1 MSDKK
6 SFSQIQQ
13 EKYDNL
19 MEGVSIWAAFYRAN
33 PQRFAVEFLNIQLG
47 LFQKILLY
55 VMNTCTVFNW
65 IASRGL
71 GKTYLIALYCV
82 IRCILYPAT
91 KVCVA
96 SGVKSQAAEIIGK
109 IETDFMKL
117 HDWGS
122 RNLANEIEDI
132 STSINNP
139 HVDFK
144 NGSWIKVVTASD
156 NARSNRATIVI
167 IDESRMVKKKI
178 VDTVLRKF
186 LTSLRK
192 PPYMNLPEYKNN
204 PKYQE
209 RNIEMYMTSAYYK
222 SSWIF
227 EKCKSDAALMLD
239 DNKRYFCCG
248 LPYEVGIEEG
258 IFSKE
263 AVEDEMSEADFDPI
277 SFRMEREALFYGEAE
292 DAFYKFDEVSSCRVI
307 KNAFL
312 PLEFY
317 EKRGINV
324 PDLAE
329 GERRILSVDVALMAS
344 KATNND
350 ATAMEINIATP
361 SNNGMASHIVY
372 VETFEGKTTDEVA
385 IIIMRYFNHYKCTDL
400 VLDTNGLG
408 LGVYDFITR
417 PQFDAET
424 GETYEAMCSCND
436 AAMAERCRE
445 PNANKCVWTIKAY
458 AQENSEMATALRAG
472 IQTGNLSLLISEY
485 DAEQVVKKISG
496 YASMTMEEKV
506 KLLMPYAQ
514 TTALVNEM
522 VNLEGKIVDNKV
534 KLKEHAGMRKDRF
547 SSLEYNYYVAQ
558 QIGLEMR
565 RNSQKSQ
572 KTILDI
578 LEASIRPSSIFKR

>member
-1 MSDKK
+1 MSEKK

-13 EKYDNL
+13 EKHDNL
-19 MEGVSIWAAFYRAN
+19 MEGVAIWTAFYRAN
-33 PQRFAVEFLNIQLG
+33 PQRFAADFLNIQLG

-55 VMNTCTVFNW
+55 VMNMSTVFNW

-96 SGVKSQAAEIIGK
+96 SGIKSQAIEIIGK
-109 IETDFMKL
+109 IDTDFLKI

-122 RNLANEIEDI
+122 KNLANEIVKC
-132 STSINNP
+132 STSINDA
-139 HVDFK
+139 VVEFK
-144 NGSWIKVVTASD
+144 NGSWIKVVTSRD
-156 NARSNRATIVI
+156 TARGNRATVVI
-167 IDESRMVKKKI
+167 IDESRMVDQN
-178 VDTVLRKF
+178 VVRTVLRKF

-192 PPYMNLPEYKNN
+192 PPYMSLPEYKNN

-227 EKCKSDAALMLD
+227 NKCKSDAALMLD
-239 DNKRYFCCG
+239 DSKRYFCCG

-292 DAFYKFDEVSSCRVI
+292 DAFYKFDEVSGCRII
-307 KNAFL
+307 KNAFW

-350 ATAMEINIATP
+350 ATAIEINIATP

-372 VETFEGKTTDEVA
+372 VETLEGKTTDEVG

-400 VLDTNGLG
+400 VLDANGLG
-408 LGVYDFITR
+408 LSVYDFIART
-417 PQFDAET
+417 QYDAET
-424 GETYEAMCSCND
+424 GDTYDAMCSCND
-436 AAMAERCRE
+436 VAMAERCRE

-472 IQTGNLSLLISEY
+472 IQTGNLSLLINEY
-485 DAEQVVKKISG
+485 DAEQVVKKVSG
-496 YASMTMEEKV
+496 YSSMTAEEKT

-534 KLKEHAGMRKDRF
+534 KLKEHSGMRKDRF
-547 SSLEYNYYVAQ
+547 SSLEYNYYIAQ

-565 RNSQKSQ
+565 RNASGDKQS
-572 KTILDI
+572 ILDI
-578 LEASIRPSSIFKR
+578 LGSSMRKSSIFNR

>member
-1 MSDKK
+1 
-6 SFSQIQQ
+6 
-13 EKYDNL
+13 
-19 MEGVSIWAAFYRAN
+19 
-33 PQRFAVEFLNIQLG
+33 
-47 LFQKILLY
+47 
-55 VMNTCTVFNW
+55 
-65 IASRGL
+65 
-71 GKTYLIALYCV
+71 
-82 IRCILYPAT
+82 
-91 KVCVA
+91 
-96 SGVKSQAAEIIGK
+96 
-109 IETDFMKL
+109 
-117 HDWGS
+117 
-122 RNLANEIEDI
+122 
-132 STSINNP
+132 
-139 HVDFK
+139 
-144 NGSWIKVVTASD
+144 
-156 NARSNRATIVI
+156 
-167 IDESRMVKKKI
+167 MVKKKI

-239 DNKRYFCCG
+239 DTKKYFCCG
-248 LPYEVGIEEG
+248 LPYEIGIEEG

-263 AVEDEMSEADFDPI
+263 AVEDEMAEADFDPV

-292 DAFYKFDEVSSCRVI
+292 DAFYKFDEVSGCRVI

-329 GERRILSVDVALMAS
+329 GERRILSVDVALMAT

-350 ATAMEINIATP
+350 ATAIEINIATP

-372 VETFEGKTTDEVA
+372 VETLEGKTTDEVG

-408 LGVYDFITR
+408 LGVYDFIAR
-417 PQFDAET
+417 QQFDAET
-424 GETYEAMCSCND
+424 GETYDAMCSCND
-436 AAMAERCRE
+436 ITMAERCHD
-445 PNANKCVWTIKAY
+445 PSANKCVWTIKAY

-485 DAEQVVKKISG
+485 DAEQTIKKISG
-496 YASMTMEEKV
+496 YSTMTTEEKV

-534 KLKEHAGMRKDRF
+534 KLKEHSGMRKDRF

-558 QIGLEMR
+558 EIGRENQR
-565 RNSQKSQ
+565 RANQDNKS
-572 KTILDI
+572 LVD
-578 LEASIRPSSIFKR
+578 LLASSIRKSSILKR